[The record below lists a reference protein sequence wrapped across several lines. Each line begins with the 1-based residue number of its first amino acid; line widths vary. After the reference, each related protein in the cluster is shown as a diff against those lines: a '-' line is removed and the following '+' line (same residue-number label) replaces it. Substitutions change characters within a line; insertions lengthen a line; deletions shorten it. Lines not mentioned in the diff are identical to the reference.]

1 MFPSH
6 NEERGEEAGSGKG
19 KGRKKR
25 AGEKGRATFFGAA
38 EERLTRKRKTELGE
52 ILDLRVKGCLGG
64 VNRVNESV
72 TRRGRREEERR
83 EGRREG
89 HHHGEVAAG
98 TVSVQVIRG
107 LLSLLLTEEN
117 QTGDS
122 LGVNGVS

>member
-6 NEERGEEAGSGKG
+6 NEERGEAAGSGKG

-38 EERLTRKRKTELGE
+38 EERLTRKRKMELGE

-89 HHHGEVAAG
+89 HHHGKVAAG
-98 TVSVQVIRG
+98 TVSVQVIRECYLCC
-107 LLSLLLTEEN
+107 LLKKIR
-117 QTGDS
+117 QGIA
-122 LGVNGVS
+122 LG

>member
-72 TRRGRREEERR
+72 TRRGRREEERK

-89 HHHGEVAAG
+89 YHHGEVAAG
-98 TVSVQVIRG
+98 TVSVQVIRECYLCC
-107 LLSLLLTEEN
+107 LLKKIR
-117 QTGDS
+117 QGIA
-122 LGVNGVS
+122 LG

>member
-1 MFPSH
+1 MR
-6 NEERGEEAGSGKG
+6 RGEKKQGQARGKG
-19 KGRKKR
+19 GRRGQEKR
-25 AGEKGRATFFGAA
+25 GEQHFFGGA

-89 HHHGEVAAG
+89 HHHGKVAAR
-98 TVSVQVIRG
+98 TVSVQVIRECYLCC
-107 LLSLLLTEEN
+107 LLKKIR
-117 QTGDS
+117 QGIA
-122 LGVNGVS
+122 LG